1 MTGGRSLKGLVRQL
15 GPGLLTGAA
24 DDDPSGIATYSQS
37 GAQFGYAL
45 CWTMFLTTPFMVAV
59 QIVSA
64 RIGSVTGR
72 GLAANLGE
80 VLPPVLLY
88 GIVALTAAANTVNIA
103 ADIAAMGEAVRLLVG
118 GPAVVY
124 ALTLGGICAAAQIV
138 IPYRPYAR
146 YMKVL
151 TLVLFAYVA
160 AAFSLRLPWG
170 EVLASTFIPRLSWQR
185 DFVVMVVAVLGTTIS
200 PYLFFWQASL
210 EVEERRVMERKKEA
224 PLQNGN
230 ASARRRFEPIVID
243 TWTGMALSNIIGFFI
258 IVTTAAT
265 LHAQASTRSAPRRTP
280 PRPCVRLPGGR
291 RFCCF
296 RLASSAPDYWRS
308 RRLPARPLTPSPR
321 PSAGREASACGRSEP
336 LRSISSSAA
345 RPWSARSAP

>member
-1 MTGGRSLKGLVRQL
+1 MTGGRSLKGLVRLL

-80 VLPPVLLY
+80 VLPPALLY

-160 AAFSLRLPWG
+160 AAFSLRLPG
-170 EVLASTFIPRLSWQR
+170 ARCSRPRSSR
-185 DFVVMVVAVLGTTIS
+185 DFPG
-200 PYLFFWQASL
+200 
-210 EVEERRVMERKKEA
+210 
-224 PLQNGN
+224 
-230 ASARRRFEPIVID
+230 SA
-243 TWTGMALSNIIGFFI
+243 
-258 IVTTAAT
+258 
-265 LHAQASTRSAPRRTP
+265 
-280 PRPCVRLPGGR
+280 
-291 RFCCF
+291 
-296 RLASSAPDYWRS
+296 
-308 RRLPARPLTPSPR
+308 
-321 PSAGREASACGRSEP
+321 
-336 LRSISSSAA
+336 ISSS
-345 RPWSARSAP
+345 W